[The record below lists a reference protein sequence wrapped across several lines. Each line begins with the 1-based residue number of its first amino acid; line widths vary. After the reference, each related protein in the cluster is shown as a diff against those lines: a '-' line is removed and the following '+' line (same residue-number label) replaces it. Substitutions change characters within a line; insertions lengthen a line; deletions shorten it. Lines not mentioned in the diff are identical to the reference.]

1 MNLGST
7 IFYCF
12 ITTAM
17 VSALAILFSK
27 NIFKAA
33 LWFLICLLS
42 IAALFI
48 MSFAEFVG
56 VTQILIYAG
65 GVLVIIL
72 FGIMFTSRLTGKP
85 LRVENKNLF
94 VGVLVG
100 ASIFILLAKLILSH
114 VPDLGTNSQRPEHSV
129 ETIGKSLMTDYSLP
143 FEVVAILLLI
153 TLVGASVVMAFMK
166 LKRS

>member
-1 MNLGST
+1 MNFVPT
-7 IFYCF
+7 IFYLF
-12 ITTAM
+12 VASAT

-48 MSFAEFVG
+48 ISFAEFVG

-72 FGIMFTSRLTGKP
+72 FGIMFTARLSDKP

-94 VGVLVG
+94 TGLLVG
-100 ASIFILLAKLILSH
+100 ASIFGLLAKLILSH
-114 VPDLGTNSQRPEHSV
+114 LPAAGTSSRMPEHSV
-129 ETIGKSLMTDYSLP
+129 ENIGKSLLTDYSLP
-143 FEVVAILLLI
+143 FEVVAILLLV
-153 TLVGASVVMAFMK
+153 TLIGASVVMAFMK
-166 LKRS
+166 GKRS